1 MKEMK
6 NKRDK
11 TVFGGV
17 GIALLLCLLMVM
29 MPFAATVSNGSTIE
43 EISTE
48 TKSEKIDTEEPVIE
62 GSYEYNFDAED
73 YGYDADY

>member
-6 NKRDK
+6 NKRGK

-29 MPFAATVSNGSTIE
+29 MPLASTVSNGDTTE

-48 TKSEKIDTEEPVIE
+48 TRSENMNNEESVFGDTDL
-62 GSYEYNFDAED
+62 STFDA
-73 YGYDADY
+73 